1 MENKESRHK
10 PMFADVLVSPPT
22 IQSEELSG
30 KNRHPQYLKLVYPN
44 GVTLI
49 LPGSI
54 SPDQLVEYVKA
65 FRP

>member
-1 MENKESRHK
+1 MENKESRRK
-10 PMFADVLVSPPT
+10 PMFADVLVSPSTMP
-22 IQSEELSG
+22 SEENPG
-30 KNRHPQYLKLVYPN
+30 KSRHPKYLKLVYPN

>member
-1 MENKESRHK
+1 MENKESRRK
-10 PMFADVLVSPPT
+10 PMLADVLVSPPT
-22 IQSEELSG
+22 MPSEENPG

-54 SPDQLVEYVKA
+54 SPDQLVEYIKV

>member
-54 SPDQLVEYVKA
+54 SPEQLVEYIKV